1 MKPDE
6 FKEQRP
12 LTALFSD
19 LVHETT
25 DLIRKEVALA
35 KSEISEKVTQVKSG
49 ISLIAVGGALLF
61 AALLFYLHAA
71 VAWVASIMPNA
82 PIWAPPLIVAAVVTL
97 IGVIVLIVG
106 RSSLD
111 SKNLAPRRTVD
122 SLRRDAN
129 VVNRNSVRDP
139 HAVKEA

>member
-25 DLIRKEVALA
+25 DLLRKEVALA

-49 ISLIAVGGALLF
+49 VSMIAVGGALLF
-61 AALLFYLHAA
+61 AALLFYLNAA
-71 VAWVASIMPNA
+71 VAWVASLIPNA
-82 PIWAPPLIVAAVVTL
+82 PVWAPSLIVAAVVTL

-106 RSSLD
+106 RNSLD
-111 SKNLAPRRTVD
+111 TKNLAPRRTVD
-122 SLRRDAN
+122 SLRRDAH
-129 VVNRNSVRDP
+129 VVRDPVRDP
-139 HAVKEA
+139 HVVKEA